1 MSLFSLS
8 LKEVQNNYEFN
19 STVDQKRSLSPVCI
33 FHVTKQNSNISP
45 KVLLMEADDFVLHSK

>member
-8 LKEVQNNYEFN
+8 LKEVQNNYEIT
-19 STVDQKRSLSPVCI
+19 STLDQKRSLSPVCI

-45 KVLLMEADDFVLHSK
+45 KKLLMEAYDFVLHSK

>member
-8 LKEVQNNYEFN
+8 LKEVQNNYEFS

-45 KVLLMEADDFVLHSK
+45 KILLMEADDIALHSK